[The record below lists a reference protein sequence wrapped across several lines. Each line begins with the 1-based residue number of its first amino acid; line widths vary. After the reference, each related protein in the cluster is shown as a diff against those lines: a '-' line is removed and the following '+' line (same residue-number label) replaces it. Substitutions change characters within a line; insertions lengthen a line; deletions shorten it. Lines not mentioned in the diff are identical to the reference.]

1 VEWEEDDVP
10 FVAGAEGALAVVVAA
25 AVAVSEHVI
34 EAHSVFA
41 LNAVV
46 LQLASL
52 LDELPENVRHCT
64 TQDLSNLS
72 CI

>member
-10 FVAGAEGALAVVVAA
+10 FVAGAEGALVVVVA

-46 LQLASL
+46 LQPASL